1 MDQKTPAKYAYLF
14 TNSGMM
20 NIRGYCDICH
30 IGNYYA
36 YAMINISY
44 CHNIRQYDECHLAP
58 TIRGKPMTIILK
70 MEGIT
75 KRFPGVIASD
85 DVDFELHEGEIHA
98 LLGENGAGKTTLMNV
113 LYGLY
118 AQDSGEIFVR
128 GKSKRIRSPH
138 HAIEAGIGM
147 VHQHFKLVPNLT
159 VTENIVLGQEIVNG
173 PFLNQKK
180 ARQRI
185 VELTNEF
192 GIDVNPDRRID
203 ELSVG
208 ERQRVEIL
216 KILYRGADIL
226 ILDEPTAVLTPP
238 EVEPLMNTLKSMVK
252 SGKSIIFISHK
263 LKEVKA
269 LTDRTTVLRRGKL
282 IGTVNTADSTEA
294 QLAEMMVGRN
304 VVLRVFRE
312 KQADGDGKIVASLR
326 HVHVTGS
333 HGQMAVKNLDLDL
346 PAGQIVCI
354 AGVDGN
360 GQSELAEALAGIR
373 RVEEGHITLD
383 GEDITRTNVKERL
396 EAGLWYVPADRN
408 HRGAATSLPLNMN
421 AVLKHHRWEPYS
433 KYGVLSNEAI
443 SELTNRLITEY
454 DVRCASVSVKAGTL
468 SGGNLQKLIVA
479 RETISKPK
487 ILLAEQPT
495 RGLDVSAIEFVRKL
509 LLKQREEGAA
519 VLLIS
524 ADLDEVLALADRI
537 VVMYEGRIVY
547 QCDREDV
554 DMDRLG
560 LAMAG
565 LQQEEVA

>member
-1 MDQKTPAKYAYLF
+1 MAAV
-14 TNSGMM
+14 
-20 NIRGYCDICH
+20 
-30 IGNYYA
+30 
-36 YAMINISY
+36 
-44 CHNIRQYDECHLAP
+44 
-58 TIRGKPMTIILK
+58 LK

-75 KRFPGVIASD
+75 KRFPGVIANIG
-85 DVDFELHEGEIHA
+85 VNFELQAGEIHA

-118 AQDSGEIFVR
+118 APDEGVITVH
-128 GKSKRIRSPH
+128 GNKLKIRSPN
-138 HAIEAGIGM
+138 HAISAGIGM

-159 VTENIVLGQEIVNG
+159 VTENIVLGREIMNG
-173 PFLNQKK
+173 PFLNQKE
-180 ARQRI
+180 ARRRI
-185 VELTNEF
+185 EEISKEF
-192 GIDVNPDRRID
+192 GIDVHPDRRID

-238 EVEPLMNTLKSMVK
+238 EVEPLFNTLKSMVER
-252 SGKSIIFISHK
+252 GKSIIFISHK

-269 LTDRTTVLRRGKL
+269 LTNRTTVLRRGKL
-282 IGTVNTADSTEA
+282 IGTVNTAETTEA
-294 QLAEMMVGRN
+294 QLAEMMVGRD

-312 KQADGDGKIVASLR
+312 ARPKGDGKIVASLR
-326 HVHVTGS
+326 HVHVMGS
-333 HGQMAVKNLDLDL
+333 HEQMAVKNLDLDL

-360 GQSELAEALAGIR
+360 GQSELAEAVAGIR
-373 RVEEGHITLD
+373 KLEEGHITLD
-383 GEDITRTNVKERL
+383 GVDITQTDVKTRL

-408 HRGAATSLPLNMN
+408 NRGAATSLSLLMN
-421 AVLKHHRWEPYS
+421 AALKHHRWAPYS
-433 KYGVLSNEAI
+433 KYGILSNDPI
-443 SELTNRLITEY
+443 SELTTRLITEY
-454 DVRCASVSVKAGTL
+454 DVRCASEQVKAGTL

-509 LLKQREEGAA
+509 LLKQRDEGTA

-524 ADLDEVLALADRI
+524 ADLDEVLALADHI
-537 VVMYEGRIVY
+537 AVMYEGRIAY
-547 QCDREDV
+547 QCEREDV

-565 LQQEEVA
+565 LQQEDTA